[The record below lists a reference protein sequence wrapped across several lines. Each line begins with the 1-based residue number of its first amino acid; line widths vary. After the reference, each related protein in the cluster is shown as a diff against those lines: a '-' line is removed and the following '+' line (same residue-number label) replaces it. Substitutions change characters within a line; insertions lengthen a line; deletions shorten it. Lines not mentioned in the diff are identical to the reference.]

1 MIIQN
6 VKKSSIHLFHSNI
19 TLAVV
24 SIIES
29 GPDEDYEQKGS
40 SVAVLCCAL

>member
-6 VKKSSIHLFHSNI
+6 VQKSSINLFHSNI

-24 SIIES
+24 SIIEI
-29 GPDEDYEQKGS
+29 GPDGDY
-40 SVAVLCCAL
+40 